1 MKSISTAGNTV
12 VPAILALEGL
22 GFVISV
28 EHIEGQD
35 LFRAVRGDET
45 YLADDPVGVLGL
57 VTLVGIRG
65 WQWGAA
71 DPDLE
76 RGIRQYELS

>member
-1 MKSISTAGNTV
+1 VKSISTAGNTV
-12 VPAILALEGL
+12 VPAILALEEL

-28 EHIEGQD
+28 EHVGGQD

-57 VTLVGIRG
+57 VKLVETRG
-65 WQWGAA
+65 WQWDAA

-76 RGIRQYELS
+76 RVMRQYKLS

>member
-1 MKSISTAGNTV
+1 VKSISPAGSTV

-28 EHIEGQD
+28 EHVGGQD
-35 LFRAVRGDET
+35 LVRAVRGDET
-45 YLADDPVGVLGL
+45 YVADDPVAVLGL
-57 VTLVGIRG
+57 VKLVEIRG

-71 DPDLE
+71 DPDLA
-76 RGIRQYELS
+76 RVIRQYKLS